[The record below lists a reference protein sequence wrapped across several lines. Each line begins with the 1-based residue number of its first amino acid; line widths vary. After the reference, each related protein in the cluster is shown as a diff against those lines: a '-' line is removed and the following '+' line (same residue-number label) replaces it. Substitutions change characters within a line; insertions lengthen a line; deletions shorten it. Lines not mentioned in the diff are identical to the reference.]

1 MYVPVYMPGPSSG
14 DFTEQPVIGQ
24 RMEDNQTNSNTDQ
37 DPQMITNQ
45 DEKTPLSSCKEAAV
59 NNT

>member
-1 MYVPVYMPGPSSG
+1 MPGPSSG